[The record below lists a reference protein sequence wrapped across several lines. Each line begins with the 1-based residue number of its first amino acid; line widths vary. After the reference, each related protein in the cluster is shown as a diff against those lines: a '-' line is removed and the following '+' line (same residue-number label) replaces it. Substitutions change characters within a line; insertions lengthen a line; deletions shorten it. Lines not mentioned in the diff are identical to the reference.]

1 MAAGLDPDA
10 TSLGEVMTHDPDT
23 LPGEATIQAAVRRL
37 EALGHRCYLPV
48 VEDGRIIGVLSTQH
62 LLFSELPRA

>member
-1 MAAGLDPDA
+1 
-10 TSLGEVMTHDPDT
+10 MTHDPDT

-62 LLFSELPRA
+62 LLFSEFPRA